1 MSGTGGGTARLP
13 KKKIVMRKNFDDPQ
27 NAFFYCDERDTT
39 PEEPTLITTYP
50 RITSTADAR
59 WHTLGEVYTGIITG
73 KIDGVDM
80 APLTAQIHSNTDPDV
95 QNRRKQNLPSV
106 CFNGK
111 FGYRNEQGLQAY
123 SGYVALDL
131 DHLTDVDATF
141 DTLRANPDILLM
153 YRTPRAHGL
162 KIVLRHTNAEPIFH
176 KDLFNQVCDRVNL
189 PGLDRSVG
197 DIARV
202 HFLCHDPHAYYNPDA
217 RTFLFV
223 QNFASLA
230 PLFAPSA
237 PSSPSAPASPSMRT
251 GESMSLNRLR
261 GELSMIDLPA
271 CALSV
276 DSLLACIDAAFDR
289 KHPQRFHEGHRA
301 CAVFAEAC
309 QLCRNGVNIDVAIGF
324 LDERYGETGAGLPYW
339 EVEKA
344 VEDAYRANLDMY
356 GSCRGTWKKL

>member
-1 MSGTGGGTARLP
+1 MYR
-13 KKKIVMRKNFDDPQ
+13 NDDDPQ
-27 NAFFYCDERDTT
+27 NAFFYCDKRDTT

-59 WHTLGEVYTGIITG
+59 WHTLGEVYSGIITG
-73 KIDGVDM
+73 KIDGIDM
-80 APLTAQIHSNTDPDV
+80 APLTARIHACADTEA
-95 QNRRKQNLPSV
+95 QNRMKNNLPSA
-106 CFNGK
+106 CFNGA
-111 FGYRNEQGLQAY
+111 FTYRNENGLKAY

-131 DHLTDVDATF
+131 DHLTDVDVTF
-141 DTLRANPDILLM
+141 EALMINPDILLM
-153 YRTPRAHGL
+153 FRSPRGHGL
-162 KIVLRHTNAEPIFH
+162 KVVLRHSNAKPIFH
-176 KDLFNQVCDRVNL
+176 KDVFNQICDAFNL
-189 PGLDRSVG
+189 PELDRSVG

-223 QNFASLA
+223 
-230 PLFAPSA
+230 A

-271 CALSV
+271 CALSE

-309 QLCRNGVNIDVAIGF
+309 QLCRNGVNIDVAINF
-324 LDERYGETGAGLPYW
+324 LNERYGETGAGLPYW

-344 VEDAYRANLDMY
+344 VEDAYRTNLDVY